1 MNGDRFLSEMEKLRE
16 PVRQKAVWQS
26 RWHHEFCLFFLGQ
39 SDFNRVQFL
48 LSDWNIPSELPF
60 WKTKKAAVMAEIGEL
75 DRALQLGEE
84 ALSGIRSQF
93 TPGEI
98 NYTLL
103 SQEGWT
109 MLLLRGIRMNQ
120 VGEESGY
127 LDQFTDRWTKL
138 ATYRC
143 NPWLEIETL
152 ETIVKAMMP
161 LTDVR
166 NITKPGMRKMT
177 NPGYYSS
184 TERVSYKI
192 AGETAYAKL
201 QPAFNFLRIFEE
213 GGIPIRAGATA
224 LFTDAAAQSRQ
235 A

>member
-1 MNGDRFLSEMEKLRE
+1 MLANL
-16 PVRQKAVWQS
+16 VRKRCQ
-26 RWHHEFCLFFLGQ
+26 
-39 SDFNRVQFL
+39 
-48 LSDWNIPSELPF
+48 
-60 WKTKKAAVMAEIGEL
+60 EL
-75 DRALQLGEE
+75 DHNSL
-84 ALSGIRSQF
+84 
-93 TPGEI
+93 PGEA

-166 NITKPGMRKMT
+166 R
-177 NPGYYSS
+177 
-184 TERVSYKI
+184 
-192 AGETAYAKL
+192 
-201 QPAFNFLRIFEE
+201 
-213 GGIPIRAGATA
+213 
-224 LFTDAAAQSRQ
+224 
-235 A
+235 

>member
-1 MNGDRFLSEMEKLRE
+1 
-16 PVRQKAVWQS
+16 
-26 RWHHEFCLFFLGQ
+26 
-39 SDFNRVQFL
+39 
-48 LSDWNIPSELPF
+48 
-60 WKTKKAAVMAEIGEL
+60 MAEIGEL
-75 DRALQLGEE
+75 DRARQLGEE
-84 ALSGIRSQF
+84 ALSAIRSQF
-93 TPGEI
+93 FPGET

-109 MLLLRGIRMNQ
+109 MLLLRGIRMNK

-138 ATYRC
+138 ATHRC

-166 NITKPGMRKMT
+166 NITNPGMRKIT
-177 NPGYYSS
+177 KPGYYSS
-184 TERVSYKI
+184 TERVSYTI

-213 GGIPIRAGATA
+213 GGIPVRAGATA
-224 LFTDAAAQSRQ
+224 LFTDAALNAARCIHAFSP
-235 A
+235 ALA